1 MAKSIFEGDKL
12 LTAEQVAEF
21 LRQNPGFFE
30 THVDVLMNLQ
40 IPHPHGGRAVS
51 IGERQ
56 LVAVRE
62 KSKLLED
69 KLREL
74 IQFGEENDSVG
85 EKVHR
90 LACRLIEATS
100 LDAAL
105 DTLYLDLLDHFAVP
119 HVAVRLWR
127 VAEENPDTKEF
138 AAVASEMR
146 EFVERMTAPYCGN
159 HAVYESQAWFG
170 ESAAHLKSFAL
181 VPLAR
186 DGLTFGVV
194 ALASEDPRRFYPEMG
209 TLHLGR
215 IGELISHALWRFVTP
230 VREHAVPG

>member
-1 MAKSIFEGDKL
+1 L

-30 THVDVLMNLQ
+30 NHVDILMNLQ

-69 KLREL
+69 KLHEL
-74 IQFGEENDSVG
+74 IQFGEENDAVG
-85 EKVHR
+85 DKIHR
-90 LACRLIEATS
+90 LSCRLMEAPS
-100 LDAAL
+100 LDATL

-119 HVAVRLWR
+119 HVAVRLWN

-138 AAVASEMR
+138 ATVEGEMR
-146 EFVERMTAPYCGN
+146 QFVEQMAAPYCGH

-170 ESAAHLKSFAL
+170 EAAPHLKAFAL
-181 VPLAR
+181 VPLKR
-186 DGLTFGVV
+186 DTLTFGVV
-194 ALASEDPRRFYPEMG
+194 GLASEDPKRFYPEMG
-209 TLHLGR
+209 TLYLTR
-215 IGELISHALWRFVTP
+215 IGELTSHALWRFVTP
-230 VREHAVPG
+230 VREHAA

>member
-1 MAKSIFEGDKL
+1 M
-12 LTAEQVAEF
+12 LTADQVAEF

-30 THVDVLMNLQ
+30 THVDILMNLQ

-62 KSKLLED
+62 KAKLLED
-69 KLREL
+69 KLHEL
-74 IQFGEENDSVG
+74 IQFGEENDAVG

-90 LACRLIEATS
+90 LACRLIDAPS

-119 HVAVRLWR
+119 HVAVRLWS

-146 EFVERMTAPYCGN
+146 QFVEQMTVPYCGH

-170 ESAAHLKSFAL
+170 EAAAHLKSFAL
-181 VPLAR
+181 VALAR
-186 DGLTFGVV
+186 DGLNFGVV
-194 ALASEDPRRFYPEMG
+194 ALASEDPKRFYPEMG
-209 TLHLGR
+209 TLYLAR
-215 IGELISHALWRFVTP
+215 IGSLVSHALWRFVTL
-230 VREHAVPG
+230 REHAA

>member
-1 MAKSIFEGDKL
+1 MHEAQEESGL

-21 LRQNPGFFE
+21 LERNPGFFE
-30 THVDVLMNLQ
+30 NHVDLLMNLQ

-62 KSKLLED
+62 KAKLLED

-74 IQFGEENDSVG
+74 IRFGEENDIVG

-90 LACRLIEATS
+90 LSCRLIEAPS
-100 LDAAL
+100 LDGTL

-119 HVAVRLWR
+119 HVAVRLWK

-138 AAVASEMR
+138 TPVAGEMR
-146 EFVERMTAPYCGN
+146 EFVDKMTAPYCGH

-170 ESAAHLKSFAL
+170 EAAPHLKSYAL
-181 VPLAR
+181 VPLR
-186 DGLTFGVV
+186 HEDVSFGVV
-194 ALASEDPRRFYPEMG
+194 ALASEDPKRFYPEMG
-209 TLHLGR
+209 TLHLAR
-215 IGELISHALWRFVTP
+215 IGDLVSHALWRFVTP
-230 VREHAVPG
+230 VREPAD

>member
-1 MAKSIFEGDKL
+1 MAF

-30 THVDVLMNLQ
+30 QHVDILTNLQ

-62 KSKLLED
+62 KAKLLEE

-74 IQFGEENDSVG
+74 IHFGEENDAVG

-90 LACRLIEATS
+90 LACRLVDAPS

-119 HVAVRLWR
+119 HVAVRLWN

-138 AAVASEMR
+138 SAIAVEMR
-146 EFVERMTAPYCGN
+146 EFVEKMTAPYVGN
-159 HAVYESQAWFG
+159 HPVYESQAWFG
-170 ESAAHLKSFAL
+170 EAAPHLKSFAL
-181 VPLAR
+181 VPLR
-186 DGLTFGVV
+186 HGDMPFGVV
-194 ALASEDPRRFYPEMG
+194 ALASEDPQRFYPEMG
-209 TLHLGR
+209 TLYLAR
-215 IGELISHALWRFVTP
+215 IGDLMSHALWRFVTP
-230 VREHAVPG
+230 VREPA

>member
-1 MAKSIFEGDKL
+1 V
-12 LTAEQVAEF
+12 LTADQVAEF
-21 LRQNPGFFE
+21 LKQNPGFFE
-30 THVDVLMNLQ
+30 THVDILMNLQ

-62 KSKLLED
+62 KAKLLED
-69 KLREL
+69 KLHEL
-74 IQFGEENDSVG
+74 IQFGEENDAVG

-90 LACRLIEATS
+90 LACRLVDAPS

-119 HVAVRLWR
+119 HVAVRLWS

-146 EFVERMTAPYCGN
+146 QFVAQMTAPYCG
-159 HAVYESQAWFG
+159 HPAVYESQAWFG
-170 ESAAHLKSFAL
+170 EAAAHLKSFAL
-181 VPLAR
+181 VALAR
-186 DGLTFGVV
+186 DGLNFGVV
-194 ALASEDPRRFYPEMG
+194 ALASEDPKRFYPEMG
-209 TLHLGR
+209 TLYLAR
-215 IGELISHALWRFVTP
+215 IGELMSHSLWRFVTP
-230 VREHAVPG
+230 AREHA

>member
-1 MAKSIFEGDKL
+1 ML
-12 LTAEQVAEF
+12 LTAEEVAEF
-21 LRQNPGFFE
+21 LKQNPGFFE
-30 THVDVLMNLQ
+30 QHVDLLMNLQ

-74 IQFGEENDSVG
+74 IQFGEENDAVG
-85 EKVHR
+85 GKVHR
-90 LACRLIEATS
+90 LACRLIEAPS

-119 HVAVRLWR
+119 HVAVRLWS

-138 AAVASEMR
+138 AGVPGEMR
-146 EFVERMTAPYCGN
+146 EFVEKMTAPYCGH

-170 ESAAHLKSFAL
+170 EAASHLKSFAL
-181 VPLAR
+181 VALSR
-186 DGLTFGVV
+186 DGTSFGVV
-194 ALASEDPRRFYPEMG
+194 ALASEDPKRFYPEMG
-209 TLHLGR
+209 TLYLTR
-215 IGELISHALWRFVTP
+215 IGELMSHALWRFVTP
-230 VREHAVPG
+230 VREHAT

>member
-1 MAKSIFEGDKL
+1 MRNAL
-12 LTAEQVAEF
+12 LLSAEQVAEF

-30 THVDVLMNLQ
+30 NHVDVLMDLQ

-62 KSKLLED
+62 KAKLLED

-74 IQFGEENDSVG
+74 ILFGEENDAVG

-90 LACRLIEATS
+90 LSCRLIEAPS

-119 HVAVRLWR
+119 HVAVRLWN
-127 VAEENPDTKEF
+127 VAEENPETKEF
-138 AAVASEMR
+138 SPVSAEMR
-146 EFVERMTAPYCGN
+146 EFVEKMAAPYCGH

-170 ESAAHLKSFAL
+170 EAAAHLRSFAL
-181 VPLAR
+181 LRLER
-186 DGLTFGVV
+186 DGFAFGAVG
-194 ALASEDPRRFYPEMG
+194 LASEDAKRFFPEMG
-209 TLHLGR
+209 TLYLAR
-215 IGELISHALWRFVTP
+215 IGDLVSHALWRYVTP
-230 VREHAVPG
+230 VRERAS

>member
-1 MAKSIFEGDKL
+1 M

-21 LRQNPGFFE
+21 LQQNPGFFE
-30 THVDVLMNLQ
+30 NHVDLLMNLQ

-62 KSKLLED
+62 KAKLLED

-74 IQFGEENDSVG
+74 IQFGEENDVVG

-90 LACRLIEATS
+90 LSCRLIEATS

-119 HVAVRLWR
+119 HVAVRLWN

-138 AAVASEMR
+138 GAVAAEMR
-146 EFVERMTAPYCGN
+146 EFVGKMTAPYCGN
-159 HAVYESQAWFG
+159 HAVYESQSWFG
-170 ESAAHLKSFAL
+170 EAAPHLKSFAL
-181 VPLAR
+181 VPLVR

-194 ALASEDPRRFYPEMG
+194 ALGSEDPKRFYPEMG
-209 TLHLGR
+209 TLHLAR
-215 IGELISHALWRFVTP
+215 IGELVSHAMWRFVTP
-230 VREHAVPG
+230 VRGTAE

>member
-1 MAKSIFEGDKL
+1 MKAL

-30 THVDVLMNLQ
+30 NHVDVLMNLQ
-40 IPHPHGGRAVS
+40 VPHPHGGRAVS

-62 KSKLLED
+62 KARMLED

-74 IQFGEENDSVG
+74 IQFGEENDAVG

-90 LACRLIEATS
+90 LCCRLIEAPS

-119 HVAVRLWR
+119 HVAVRLWN
-127 VAEENPDTKEF
+127 VAEENPETKEF
-138 AAVASEMR
+138 ARVDAEMR
-146 EFVERMTAPYCGN
+146 EFVARMQAPYCGA
-159 HAVYESQAWFG
+159 HAVYESQSWFG
-170 ESAAHLKSFAL
+170 EAAPHLKSFAL
-181 VPLAR
+181 VRLER
-186 DGLTFGVV
+186 DGVNFGVI

-209 TLHLGR
+209 TLYLAR
-215 IGELISHALWRFVTP
+215 IGDLMSHALWRFLTP
-230 VREHAVPG
+230 VRERGP

>member
-1 MAKSIFEGDKL
+1 L
-12 LTAEQVAEF
+12 LTAEQVAEY

-30 THVDVLMNLQ
+30 QHVDILTNLQ

-69 KLREL
+69 KLHEL
-74 IQFGEENDSVG
+74 IQFGEENDAVG

-90 LACRLIEATS
+90 LACRLIDAPS

-119 HVAVRLWR
+119 HVSVRLWN

-138 AAVASEMR
+138 AAVAAEMR
-146 EFVERMTAPYCGN
+146 QFIEQMTAPYCGH
-159 HAVYESQAWFG
+159 HAVYESQSWFG
-170 ESAAHLKSFAL
+170 EAAPHLKSFAL
-181 VPLAR
+181 VPLAH
-186 DGLTFGVV
+186 DGSTFGVV
-194 ALASEDPRRFYPEMG
+194 ALASEDPKRFYPEMG
-209 TLHLGR
+209 TLYLAR
-215 IGELISHALWRFVTP
+215 IGSLVGHALWRFVTP
-230 VREHAVPG
+230 LREPAA

>member
-1 MAKSIFEGDKL
+1 M
-12 LTAEQVAEF
+12 LTADQVAEY

-30 THVDVLMNLQ
+30 DHVDILMNLQ
-40 IPHPHGGRAVS
+40 VPHPHGGRAVS

-62 KSKLLED
+62 KSRLLED

-74 IQFGEENDSVG
+74 IAFGEDNDAVG

-90 LACRLIEATS
+90 LSCRLIDAPS
-100 LDAAL
+100 LDATL

-127 VAEENPDTKEF
+127 VAEENPETKEF
-138 AAVASEMR
+138 GAVAGEMR
-146 EFVERMTAPYCGN
+146 EFVEKLASPYCGH

-170 ESAAHLKSFAL
+170 EAAPHLKSFAL
-181 VPLAR
+181 VTLKR
-186 DGLTFGVV
+186 DGVVFGVV
-194 ALASEDPRRFYPEMG
+194 ALASEDPQRFYPEMG
-209 TLHLGR
+209 TLYLGR
-215 IGELISHALWRFVTP
+215 IGDLVSHALWRFVTP
-230 VREHAVPG
+230 VREHA

>member
-1 MAKSIFEGDKL
+1 M
-12 LTAEQVAEF
+12 LTPEQVADF

-30 THVDVLMNLQ
+30 QNVDLLVNIQ

-62 KSKLLED
+62 KSRLLED

-74 IQFGEENDSVG
+74 IGFGEENDAVS

-90 LACRLIEATS
+90 LACRLLEADG

-105 DTLYLDLLDHFAVP
+105 DTAYLDLLDHFAVP
-119 HVAVRLWR
+119 HVAVRLWN
-127 VAEENPDTKEF
+127 VAERDPETKEF
-138 AAVASEMR
+138 GEVAAEMR
-146 EFVERMTAPYCGN
+146 EFVAQMTAPYCGN

-170 ESAAHLKSFAL
+170 EAAPHLKSFAL
-181 VPLAR
+181 VPLR
-186 DGLTFGVV
+186 RGGNLLGVL
-194 ALASEDPRRFYPEMG
+194 ALASEDAQRFYPEMG
-209 TLHLGR
+209 TLYLARIGDLLACALGR
-215 IGELISHALWRFVTP
+215 TLTP
-230 VREHAVPG
+230 VREPAG

>member
-1 MAKSIFEGDKL
+1 L

-21 LRQNPGFFE
+21 IRQNPGFFE
-30 THVDVLMNLQ
+30 NHVDLLMNLQ

-62 KSKLLED
+62 KAKLLED

-74 IQFGEENDSVG
+74 IQFGEENDAVG

-90 LACRLIEATS
+90 LCCRLIDAPS

-119 HVAVRLWR
+119 HVAVRLWN

-138 AAVASEMR
+138 AHVAAEMR
-146 EFVERMTAPYCGN
+146 EFVEKMTSPYCGG

-170 ESAAHLKSFAL
+170 EAAPHLKSFAL

-194 ALASEDPRRFYPEMG
+194 GLASEDPKRFYAEMG
-209 TLHLGR
+209 TLHLAR
-215 IGELISHALWRFVTP
+215 IGDLVSHALWRFVTP
-230 VREHAVPG
+230 VREPVA

>member
-1 MAKSIFEGDKL
+1 M
-12 LTAEQVAEF
+12 LTAEQVADF
-21 LRQNPGFFE
+21 LNRNPGFFE
-30 THVDVLMNLQ
+30 NHVELLMNLQ

-62 KSKLLED
+62 KAKLLED

-74 IQFGEENDSVG
+74 IQFGEENDAVG

-90 LACRLIEATS
+90 LSCRLIEAPS

-119 HVAVRLWR
+119 HVAVRLWN

-138 AAVASEMR
+138 SPVAGEMR
-146 EFVERMTAPYCGN
+146 EFVEKMTSPYCGN
-159 HAVYESQAWFG
+159 HAVYESQSWFG

-181 VPLAR
+181 APLRR
-186 DGLTFGVV
+186 DDLTFGVV

-209 TLHLGR
+209 TLHLAR
-215 IGELISHALWRFVTP
+215 IGDLMSHALWRFVTP
-230 VREHAVPG
+230 VREHAD

>member
-1 MAKSIFEGDKL
+1 V

-21 LRQNPGFFE
+21 LKQNPGFFE
-30 THVDVLMNLQ
+30 NNVDILVNLQ

-62 KSKLLED
+62 KAKMLED

-74 IQFGEENDSVG
+74 IQFGEENDAVG

-90 LACRLIEATS
+90 LACRMIEASTM
-100 LDAAL
+100 DAAL
-105 DTLYLDLLDHFAVP
+105 DSLYLDLLDHFAVP

-138 AAVASEMR
+138 AAVGQEMH
-146 EFVERMTAPYCGN
+146 EFVEKLTAPYCGN

-181 VPLAR
+181 IALKR
-186 DGLTFGVV
+186 DDLTFGVV
-194 ALASEDPRRFYPEMG
+194 ALASEDPSGSIEMG
-209 TLHLGR
+209 RHPR
-215 IGELISHALWRFVTP
+215 ASAS
-230 VREHAVPG
+230 